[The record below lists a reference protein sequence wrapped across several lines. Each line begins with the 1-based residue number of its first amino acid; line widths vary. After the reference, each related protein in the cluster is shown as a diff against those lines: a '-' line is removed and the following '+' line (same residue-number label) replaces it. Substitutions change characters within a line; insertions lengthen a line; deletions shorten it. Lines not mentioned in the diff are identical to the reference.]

1 MKIEE
6 NMKFEGVITALITP
20 FKSDLSIDYSALSR
34 LIENQIE
41 NKVDALVI
49 AGSTG
54 EGHALSSSEKI
65 ELFRRSVDTA
75 AGRIPIIAG
84 TGSNNTAESV
94 ELTLAAEKTGVSAV
108 LLVAPYYNKPTQKGL
123 YEHYKAIAECCAIP
137 NILYNIPGRS
147 GINITAETQVRLA
160 EDCVNIKAT
169 KEASGNFEQIMQII
183 NYAPEGFSV
192 LSGDDMTTLPLIF
205 MGAKGVISVLSN
217 FHAAKLKEMVTEGLK
232 GNVAAARKLHYEL
245 MELMQIC
252 FIETNPIPIKAI
264 MALLGY
270 CEEIYRLPLSPLGDD
285 NRELL
290 ITALAD
296 NGIVDY
302 VD

>member
-1 MKIEE
+1 
-6 NMKFEGVITALITP
+6 MKFEGVITALITP
-20 FKSDLSIDYSALSR
+20 FKSDLSIDYTALNR

-54 EGHALSSSEKI
+54 EGHALSHSEKI
-65 ELFRRSVDTA
+65 ELIGRSVDTA

-84 TGSNNTAESV
+84 TGTNYTAESV
-94 ELTLAAEKTGVSAV
+94 ELTLAAEKAGAEAV
-108 LLVAPYYNKPTQKGL
+108 LLVAPYYNKPTQRGL
-123 YEHYKAIAECCAIP
+123 YEHYKAIADCSPIP
-137 NILYNIPGRS
+137 NIIYNIPGRS
-147 GINITAETQVRLA
+147 GINISAATQVRLA
-160 EDCVNIKAT
+160 EDCENIKAT
-169 KEASGNFEQIMQII
+169 KEASGNFEQIMQVI

-192 LSGDDMTTLPLIF
+192 LSGDDALTLPMIF

-217 FHAAKLKEMVTEGLK
+217 FYGAKLKQMVTEGLK
-232 GNVAAARKLHYEL
+232 GNVAEARKLHYEL

-264 MALLGY
+264 MSLLGY
-270 CEEIYRLPLSPLGDD
+270 CEEVYRLPLTPLSED

-290 ITALAD
+290 ISAMVD
-296 NGIVDY
+296 NEIIEYND
-302 VD
+302 